1 MFRTRSGLRGPGNAG
16 APDLWRTNSWLLL
29 PGPLLPPPARSSE
42 SPTRLRPCAGA
53 EWQARRRSGAS
64 ACACALSS
72 SASFPPRSCSTPS
85 TGRERQRTA
94 GGARRHN
101 DAPLYPRFRASG
113 SERFCA
119 GGGRP
124 KPFSPHRD
132 SECKEIPNP
141 ESALGP
147 GRGAECLRVYG
158 EPQ

>member
-53 EWQARRRSGAS
+53 EWQARRRARAS

-72 SASFPPRSCSTPS
+72 SASFPPRSCIVPS

-101 DAPLYPRFRASG
+101 DAPLYPRSRAL
-113 SERFCA
+113 
-119 GGGRP
+119 P
-124 KPFSPHRD
+124 D
-132 SECKEIPNP
+132 Q
-141 ESALGP
+141 SASVQEED
-147 GRGAECLRVYG
+147 AQSHSLRTGTRSVKKSQTQSV
-158 EPQ
+158 P